1 MRTVIPA
8 QDSLQDR
15 DSSSLARSN
24 ALAFGKA
31 NREHPLLR
39 LQRSIGN
46 QATLR
51 MLQTRAIQ
59 TKLTVNE
66 PGDQYEQEADRVAD
80 QVMRMSAPLHEPSK
94 ALAAPASFSESVQA
108 SPANSSHEEQT
119 TAPPIVED
127 VLRSQGQPLDLQ
139 TRTFM
144 EPRFGQDFSHVRVHT
159 GTAAEQS
166 AQDVNAH
173 AYTVGSD
180 IVFGSGQYRPG
191 TTAGDR
197 LLAHEMTHV
206 IQQGHAGGAI
216 QRAPVA
222 DAAPT
227 TAQKDPAK
235 SLVSQEERDANAK
248 DVAIA
253 NSLTPED
260 RQLRENS
267 LNIVAA
273 DFLWIADNTGPMIDK
288 LKNDLEEE
296 NTPSW
301 SEKLLGAV
309 LDVALLAGAAG
320 FAELMVSKYVEELLV
335 KAVEKKGITENMKEG
350 GHEFIKS
357 FVEQGTGKGI
367 QTGRDALQGG
377 SDKNVI
383 EKFILSQRLGVI
395 DMYKENHDHFI
406 HIGRSLIK
414 TAEEAKALEI
424 AMQETYQKAPQIQ
437 YERVRDAWVAY
448 LAQQKFGTTSTRA
461 ASGQETVTTD
471 MSNQERR
478 DRTTHFDYGHGYD
491 MKDYGGEDQNPDQAP
506 DLQNAILRKSHD
518 AGVLYVSAQ
527 LPEIKEMPWR
537 PDVKYMA
544 GKPTVK
550 LAVLNGVNDKIRDQ
564 YKGKA
569 LSELHIPRQIVAKVE
584 GDTPDFILNLDENGE
599 FYAYKQKVDWLRD
612 RAMVT
617 NPAAISKPTWPEN
630 DGIKLLLQEL
640 VVDEIKE
647 GM

>member
-1 MRTVIPA
+1 MRRGLAKAAAGSETSNRGAMQECGMRTVIPA

-197 LLAHEMTHV
+197 LLAH
-206 IQQGHAGGAI
+206 
-216 QRAPVA
+216 
-222 DAAPT
+222 
-227 TAQKDPAK
+227 
-235 SLVSQEERDANAK
+235 
-248 DVAIA
+248 
-253 NSLTPED
+253 
-260 RQLRENS
+260 
-267 LNIVAA
+267 
-273 DFLWIADNTGPMIDK
+273 
-288 LKNDLEEE
+288 
-296 NTPSW
+296 
-301 SEKLLGAV
+301 
-309 LDVALLAGAAG
+309 
-320 FAELMVSKYVEELLV
+320 
-335 KAVEKKGITENMKEG
+335 
-350 GHEFIKS
+350 
-357 FVEQGTGKGI
+357 
-367 QTGRDALQGG
+367 
-377 SDKNVI
+377 
-383 EKFILSQRLGVI
+383 
-395 DMYKENHDHFI
+395 
-406 HIGRSLIK
+406 
-414 TAEEAKALEI
+414 
-424 AMQETYQKAPQIQ
+424 
-437 YERVRDAWVAY
+437 
-448 LAQQKFGTTSTRA
+448 
-461 ASGQETVTTD
+461 
-471 MSNQERR
+471 
-478 DRTTHFDYGHGYD
+478 
-491 MKDYGGEDQNPDQAP
+491 
-506 DLQNAILRKSHD
+506 
-518 AGVLYVSAQ
+518 
-527 LPEIKEMPWR
+527 
-537 PDVKYMA
+537 
-544 GKPTVK
+544 
-550 LAVLNGVNDKIRDQ
+550 
-564 YKGKA
+564 
-569 LSELHIPRQIVAKVE
+569 
-584 GDTPDFILNLDENGE
+584 
-599 FYAYKQKVDWLRD
+599 
-612 RAMVT
+612 
-617 NPAAISKPTWPEN
+617 
-630 DGIKLLLQEL
+630 
-640 VVDEIKE
+640 
-647 GM
+647 